1 MTFKPTQIVAA
12 AALLVAGTAAFA
24 QAKAP
29 EPDYTL
35 SYNIVVLAIKKN
47 F

>member
-1 MTFKPTQIVAA
+1 MKLKA
-12 AALLVAGTAAFA
+12 AALLGTLVVAGSAFA

-35 SYNIVVLAIKKN
+35 SYNVGAVSE
-47 F
+47 